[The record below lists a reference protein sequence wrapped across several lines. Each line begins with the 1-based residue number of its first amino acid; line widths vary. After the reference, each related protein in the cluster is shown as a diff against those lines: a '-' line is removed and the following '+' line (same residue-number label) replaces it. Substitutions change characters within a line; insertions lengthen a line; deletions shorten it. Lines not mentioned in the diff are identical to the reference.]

1 MTELSALPELQR
13 QALEP
18 LLSITH
24 SHVLSEQGDWAQA
37 ASVLERQQRLYPER
51 RDLRLYLAEALTNS
65 GNPTQAQAI
74 LKPLTQ
80 QQPSDRY
87 AWQSLQLANEKIAK
101 TTTSSTLAA
110 IATINGLRYRS
121 HDQLWNGR
129 YDSALT
135 SLTQAKQLAEQM
147 QSTAQANSARPLLAS
162 ITAEIKNVKT
172 AKDYKP

>member
-1 MTELSALPELQR
+1 ML
-13 QALEP
+13 
-18 LLSITH
+18 
-24 SHVLSEQGDWAQA
+24 A
-37 ASVLERQQRLYPER
+37 AQQRLYPER

-65 GNPTQAQAI
+65 DNPTQAQTL

-80 QQPSDRY
+80 QQPNDRY

-101 TTTSSTLAA
+101 TTTSSQLAE
-110 IATINGLRYRS
+110 IATINAVRYRS

-135 SLTQAKQLAEQM
+135 SLTQAQQLAEQM
-147 QSTAQANSARPLLAS
+147 QASAQASSARPLLAN
-162 ITAEIKNVKT
+162 IAQEVKNVKT